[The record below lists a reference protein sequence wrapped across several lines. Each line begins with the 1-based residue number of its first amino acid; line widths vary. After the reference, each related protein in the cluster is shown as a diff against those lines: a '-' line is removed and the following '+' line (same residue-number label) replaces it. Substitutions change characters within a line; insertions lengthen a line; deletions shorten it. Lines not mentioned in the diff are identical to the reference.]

1 MKGLIRRLPAFTVLA
16 VSVAAP
22 VAAADDPAITFNEHI
37 APIIFQHCTP
47 CHRPG
52 EVAPFSL
59 LTYDDARG
67 RARLIADAT
76 EQRFMPPWMP
86 EADEGEFDGDRSL
99 SEADIKAIRQ
109 WVDGG
114 AVEGESGVRPATPT
128 FAAGWQFGRPD
139 LVLTMADAFVMPSSG
154 PDVFR
159 NFVLSVPI
167 KSRRYVRAVEFRPGG
182 TRAIHHARMLV
193 DETRESRWRDA
204 RDEAVGF
211 GGMDAPG
218 AHFPDGH
225 FLGWAAG
232 KSPSAT
238 SLPWAIEAGSD
249 LVVQVH
255 LKPTGR
261 PESVQISIG
270 LYFSNKPPDASPIVV
285 RLGTRTFDIP
295 AGAENHVVS
304 DSYVLPVDVDVLR
317 IYPHAHYLGKRM
329 MVTARTRGGRVERL
343 LSIPRWDFNWQ
354 DDYEYARPVSL
365 ARGTTIS
372 MYYVYDNSPANPHNP
387 HVPPAPVHFGP
398 EATDEMAELLL
409 QVVPKKAADAGTLR
423 ADTTRKNLL
432 TDIAG
437 EEKRVAERPDDVDG
451 RNALGVHYIQMG
463 RVDDAVE
470 QFTAALRIAP
480 SLAVANYNLGVVAM
494 GRGLVGEAADRLQR
508 ALTARPDYPEAHV
521 NFGVLLLRAGR
532 LNEAVGHFR
541 SALALKP
548 DNGPAHNNLGRALLQ
563 MDRPDEALAEFR
575 ELVRLQPNNPT
586 ALDSLAQAHA
596 ATGNPAQALRV
607 AQQALDLA
615 IASKNDALARE
626 IRLSLEGYMFQ
637 ISSNDVL
644 R

>member
-1 MKGLIRRLPAFTVLA
+1 
-16 VSVAAP
+16 
-22 VAAADDPAITFNEHI
+22 
-37 APIIFQHCTP
+37 
-47 CHRPG
+47 
-52 EVAPFSL
+52 
-59 LTYDDARG
+59 
-67 RARLIADAT
+67 
-76 EQRFMPPWMP
+76 
-86 EADEGEFDGDRSL
+86 
-99 SEADIKAIRQ
+99 
-109 WVDGG
+109 
-114 AVEGESGVRPATPT
+114 
-128 FAAGWQFGRPD
+128 
-139 LVLTMADAFVMPSSG
+139 
-154 PDVFR
+154 
-159 NFVLSVPI
+159 
-167 KSRRYVRAVEFRPGG
+167 
-182 TRAIHHARMLV
+182 
-193 DETRESRWRDA
+193 
-204 RDEAVGF
+204 
-211 GGMDAPG
+211 MDAPG

-249 LVVQVH
+249 LVVQMH

-387 HVPPAPVHFGP
+387 HVPPAPVRFGP

-451 RNALGVHYIQMG
+451 RNALGVHYMQMG